1 VSYCLLP
8 IFLTFFTYRYK
19 TINDRS
25 QQMSDSVLYEVQ
37 GHIATITLNR
47 PERHNALNGEAYS
60 LATELFKQANA
71 DGNVRCIVFTGAGR
85 SFCSG
90 DDVVEIMA
98 SGDGLEGRLNTPIS
112 EQQVSITPPLAISM
126 QDSRCPIINAV
137 NGAAVGFGMEL
148 TLLCDVRIA
157 SDRAR
162 FSEMFIRRGIIATAI
177 SYDLLPN
184 IVGPARAAE
193 MLLTG
198 EMIDAQQAQD
208 IGLVSR
214 VTPHDSQMQEALS
227 LAEKITA
234 NPPLAVERAKQA
246 LRMKREYKTNE
257 LDGYLSMSLRD
268 LSATKDHKESVA
280 AFLEKR
286 EAVYKGE

>member
-25 QQMSDSVLYEVQ
+25 EEMSDSVLYEMQ
-37 GHIATITLNR
+37 DHIATITLNR
-47 PERHNALNGEAYS
+47 PERHNALNWEAYS
-60 LATELFKQANA
+60 LGTDMFKRANA
-71 DGNVRCIVFTGAGR
+71 DNNVRCIIFTGAGR

-98 SGDGLEGRLNTPIS
+98 SGDGLEGRLNTPKKTKP
-112 EQQVSITPPLAISM
+112 VSIIPPLAVSM
-126 QDSRCPIINAV
+126 LESRCPIINAV

-162 FSEMFIRRGIIATAI
+162 FSEMFIRRGIIATSI

-198 EMIDAQQAQD
+198 EMIDAQQALEF
-208 IGLVSR
+208 GLVSR
-214 VTPHDSQMQEALS
+214 VIPHDNLMQEATS
-227 LAEKITA
+227 LAEKIAA

-246 LRMKREYKTNE
+246 LRMKRDYKTDE
-257 LDGYLSMSLRD
+257 LDSYLSRSLGD

-286 EAVYKGE
+286 DAVYTGE

>member
-1 VSYCLLP
+1 
-8 IFLTFFTYRYK
+8 
-19 TINDRS
+19 
-25 QQMSDSVLYEVQ
+25 MSNTVLYEMQ
-37 GHIATITLNR
+37 DHIATITLNR
-47 PERHNALNGEAYS
+47 PEQHNALNDEAYK
-60 LATELFKQANA
+60 LAAELFDRANA
-71 DGNVRCIVFTGAGR
+71 DSSVRCIIFTGAGR

-98 SGDGLEGRLNTPIS
+98 SGGGLEGRLSTTKT
-112 EQQVSITPPLAISM
+112 EQPVSTTPPLAISM
-126 QDSRCPIINAV
+126 QESRCPIINAV

-162 FSEMFIRRGIIATAI
+162 FSEMFIRRGIIATLI

-198 EMIDAQQAQD
+198 EMIDAQQALD

-214 VTPHDSQMQEALS
+214 VTPHDSLMQEAVS
-227 LAEKITA
+227 LAVKIAA
-234 NPPLAVERAKQA
+234 NPPLAVERAKQG
-246 LRMKREYKTNE
+246 LRLKRDHKIDE
-257 LDGYLSMSLRD
+257 LGVYLGNSLRD
-268 LSATKDHKESVA
+268 LSETKDHKESVA
-280 AFLEKR
+280 AFMEKR
-286 EAVYKGE
+286 AAVYTGE

>member
-1 VSYCLLP
+1 
-8 IFLTFFTYRYK
+8 
-19 TINDRS
+19 
-25 QQMSDSVLYEVQ
+25 MSDSVLYEKQ
-37 GHIATITLNR
+37 DHIATITLNR
-47 PERHNALNGEAYS
+47 PERHNALNGEAYR
-60 LATELFKQANA
+60 LGAEMFNRANA
-71 DGNVRCIVFTGAGR
+71 DRDIRCIVFTGAGR

-98 SGDGLEGRLNTPIS
+98 SGDGLEGRLDTPEKS
-112 EQQVSITPPLAISM
+112 QPVSTTPPLAVSM
-126 QDSRCPIINAV
+126 QESRCPIINAV

-184 IVGPARAAE
+184 IIGPARAAE

-198 EMIDAQQAQD
+198 DMIDAQQALD

-214 VTPHDSQMQEALS
+214 VTPHENLMEEAMS
-227 LAEKITA
+227 LARKISA

-246 LRMKREYKTNE
+246 LRMKRDYMIDD
-257 LDGYLSMSLRD
+257 LGGYLGESLRD
-268 LSATKDHKESVA
+268 LSATRDHKESVA

-286 EAVYKGE
+286 EAIYKGE